1 VPITGA
7 PVCPTGTNFQ
17 CRCGGPGLAYV
28 CSCRGEGTAAAP
40 VALTSAPVAPTDAP
54 VAPTDAPVAPTD
66 APVAPTD
73 APVAPTDAPVAP
85 TDAPVAPIV
94 APTDATTDV
103 EEMNVGMAQAASG
116 ASTNMV
122 STLMVSGA
130 AIATLALGL

>member
-40 VALTSAPVAPTDAP
+40 VALTSAP